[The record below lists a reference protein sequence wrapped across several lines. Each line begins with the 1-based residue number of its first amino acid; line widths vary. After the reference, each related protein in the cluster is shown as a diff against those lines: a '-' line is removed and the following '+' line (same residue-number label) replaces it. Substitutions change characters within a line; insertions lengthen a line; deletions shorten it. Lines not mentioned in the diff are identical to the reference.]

1 MAWGVVNGVLVAMAK
16 VPALI
21 VTLGTLSVALGLA
34 QVLTGGIDIRSVPSE
49 LTDFSAYTKVL
60 GIPGLPFVAL
70 VVVVLGGI
78 LLHKTRFGRYTYA
91 IGSNEEA
98 ARRTGVKVTRHLVLS
113 TRWRARS
120 PVSVRSSRSRSTA
133 PRRSPGSR

>member
-34 QVLTGGIDIRSVPSE
+34 QVITGGIDIRSVPTE
-49 LTDFSAYTKVL
+49 LTDFSAYTKVF

-70 VVVVLGGI
+70 VVRRIWAGSCC
-78 LLHKTRFGRYTYA
+78 TR
-91 IGSNEEA
+91 
-98 ARRTGVKVTRHLVLS
+98 
-113 TRWRARS
+113 
-120 PVSVRSSRSRSTA
+120 
-133 PRRSPGSR
+133 PGSAATPTRSAPTRRRHAVPALR